1 VRDSLTLAALQ
12 AFYLHAPLFVAAA
25 AAALVLKRDLLR
37 ALKRPIDGGV
47 TVRGR
52 RLFGD
57 TKTWRVAVASI
68 AGATLGVCA
77 QRWLLGGRLDAYALV
92 DYARTSPLAVGAAI
106 GGGAMLGELPNS
118 FVKRQLGIPP
128 SGTAR
133 GPIAGL
139 FYVWD
144 QVDFLTATWP
154 LCYLFARPTWRHIV
168 VSFALALILHPLLA
182 LLGFLIGSRKT
193 VR

>member
-1 VRDSLTLAALQ
+1 VGRIALQ
-12 AFYLHAPLFVAAA
+12 ALYLHSPLFVAAA
-25 AAALVLKRDLLR
+25 VAAVVLKGNLLR
-37 ALKRPIDGGV
+37 PLARPIDGGA

-57 TKTWRVAVASI
+57 TKTWRVVVASI
-68 AGATLGVCA
+68 IGATLGVCA
-77 QRWLLGGRLDAYALV
+77 QRWLLPAPSWSLV
-92 DYARTSPLAVGAAI
+92 DYASTQPLLLGAAL

-133 GPIAGL
+133 GSIAAL

-144 QVDFLTATWP
+144 QVDFLTCTWP
-154 LCYLFARPTWRHIV
+154 LCLLLVRFSWQHVA
-168 VSFALALILHPLLA
+168 VSFALAVIVHPLVA
-182 LLGFLIGSRKT
+182 LVGYAIGSRKSA
-193 VR
+193 R

>member
-1 VRDSLTLAALQ
+1 MLLAAGQ
-12 AFYLHAPLFVAAA
+12 AFYLHAPLLVAAA
-25 AAALVLKRDLLR
+25 VAGLVLKADLLR
-37 ALKRPIDGGV
+37 ALARPIDAGA

-57 TKTWRVAVASI
+57 TKTWRVVVAAI
-68 AGATLGVCA
+68 VGATLGVCA
-77 QRWLLGGRLDAYALV
+77 QRWLVGAHAGALAML
-92 DYARTSPLAVGAAI
+92 DYARTNPLALGAAL
-106 GGGAMLGELPNS
+106 GGGAVLGELPNS

-133 GPIAGL
+133 GPVRAW

-154 LCYLFARPTWRHIV
+154 LACLFARPTWLHV
-168 VSFALALILHPLLA
+168 AVSFALALVMHPLVA
-182 LLGFLIGSRKT
+182 LLGYAIGSRKSA
-193 VR
+193 R